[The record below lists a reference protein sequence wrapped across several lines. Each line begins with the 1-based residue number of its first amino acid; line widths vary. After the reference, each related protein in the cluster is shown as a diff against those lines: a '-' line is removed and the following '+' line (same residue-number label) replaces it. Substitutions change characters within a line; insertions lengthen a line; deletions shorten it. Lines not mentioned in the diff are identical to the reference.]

1 MAISALATA
10 GLKAGAAIGGG
21 ILQYS
26 QNKKLAD
33 RQYKQQLDMWNK
45 MNEYNAPVQQMARF
59 KEAGLNPNL
68 IYGQGTPGNA
78 TQMAKYQEQATDFQG
93 AADQVGDA
101 ASNYFDTRLKQG
113 QIDNQLKDLDV
124 KEASIRATLAGAGLK
139 EFDRQLKEDTR
150 ADMIRSSKAKADQA
164 EQQLKISYQQEQN
177 IRTEGKIAKQRLQQQ
192 FDQTTMQRLDLK
204 VKQSLQRAKEQGLET
219 GLWGGAAIWKLMES
233 IENPLEKT
241 IEFFVN
247 YMKNQVTG
255 FNTRKDY

>member
-124 KEASIRATLAGAGLK
+124 KEASIRATLAGAGSK

-177 IRTEGKIAKQRLQQQ
+177 IRTERIPAIDPQMTDILDAGAREKYLSMVAHKAGGRVLDICCGSGWLALELGRRGQIVDAYDLSPKAIAL
-192 FDQTTMQRLDLK
+192 
-204 VKQSLQRAKEQGLET
+204 AKKNS
-219 GLWGGAAIWKLMES
+219 GGES
-233 IENPLEKT
+233 
-241 IEFFVN
+241 F
-247 YMKNQVTG
+247 
-255 FNTRKDY
+255 